1 MVNKYSPEECETLD
15 ELRVQIDAIDEE
27 IISLLTSRFG
37 YTCSAHRFKTNEYE
51 IRDPER
57 VERVLEKVKCNAIK
71 IGFDQNVTQKVY
83 EIVIQYCIEEQL
95 KIFNSIK
102 TKKY

>member
-1 MVNKYSPEECETLD
+1 MLHKYSPEECETLD

-27 IISLLTSRFG
+27 IISLLTTRFG

-51 IRDPER
+51 IRDPAR
-57 VERVLEKVKCNAIK
+57 VEQVLEKVKYKAQKN
-71 IGFDQNVTQKVY
+71 GFDEQVTKQVY

-95 KIFNSIK
+95 KIFNNIQ
-102 TKKY
+102 TK